1 MHARRGARGDSPRPD
16 GGGPAARG
24 LAVSGSTRKGTTARP
39 RTKKPV
45 NRGWALS
52 PLAYR
57 WVFIGGFTLAILV
70 GLPLLHA
77 LVGEV
82 GAILVGTF
90 IFGFVVGR
98 MTKGG

>member
-1 MHARRGARGDSPRPD
+1 M
-16 GGGPAARG
+16 
-24 LAVSGSTRKGTTARP
+24 SGSARKGAAARP

-57 WVFIGGFTLAILV
+57 WLFIGAFSLALLV
-70 GLPLLHA
+70 GLPLMHA
-77 LVGEV
+77 LMGEV
-82 GAILVGTF
+82 GAILLGTF

-98 MTKGG
+98 MTKG

>member
-1 MHARRGARGDSPRPD
+1 M
-16 GGGPAARG
+16 
-24 LAVSGSTRKGTTARP
+24 SGSTRKAATPKP
-39 RTKKPV
+39 RAAKKKPV

-57 WVFIGGFTLAILV
+57 WLFIGGFTLALLV

-82 GAILVGTF
+82 GAILLGTF
-90 IFGFVVGR
+90 AFGFVVGR
-98 MTKGG
+98 MTQTR

>member
-1 MHARRGARGDSPRPD
+1 M
-16 GGGPAARG
+16 
-24 LAVSGSTRKGTTARP
+24 SGSARKGAPARP
-39 RTKKPV
+39 RTKSTKKPV
-45 NRGWALS
+45 NRGLALS

-57 WVFIGGFTLAILV
+57 WLFIGGFTLALLV

-82 GAILVGTF
+82 GAILLGTF

-98 MTKGG
+98 MTKRG

>member
-1 MHARRGARGDSPRPD
+1 M
-16 GGGPAARG
+16 
-24 LAVSGSTRKGTTARP
+24 SGTTRKSSTPRA

-45 NRGWALS
+45 NRGIALG
-52 PLAYR
+52 PRGYR
-57 WVFIGGFTLAILV
+57 WLFIGGFSIALLV

-90 IFGFVVGR
+90 LFGFVVGR
-98 MTKGG
+98 MTQRR